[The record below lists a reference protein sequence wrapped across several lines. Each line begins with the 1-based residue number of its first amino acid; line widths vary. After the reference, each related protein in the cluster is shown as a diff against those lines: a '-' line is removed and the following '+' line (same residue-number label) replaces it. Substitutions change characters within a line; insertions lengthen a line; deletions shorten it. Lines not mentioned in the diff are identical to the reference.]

1 MRSLLGI
8 VFLAGVALPD
18 DAPDASQAPNLARQS
33 PPAAKVSLDHAIK
46 TAVDWL
52 VKNQKPDGSWGKR
65 TSGRTW
71 EVTAGVPGGHYAFE
85 AATTA
90 IAWMGLND
98 APYQPE
104 ASKQAQAK
112 ALQWLVKNVRVK
124 RARGGEL
131 YNTWSFGFG
140 LQALAQA
147 LKKQAP
153 GATEVELRATAAEL
167 VKAIGI
173 YQTPDGG
180 LGYYDFRTRTYRP
193 SWSTSFTTGTGLI
206 ALHLAEQAGVD
217 VPAKVVAKSRDHLL
231 RCRTPTGSYLYG
243 SYMKY
248 YPHAGINKPQGS
260 SMRTQTCNLALR
272 FAGAKITDQD
282 LRQGLED
289 LLVKHHRFA
298 IAGVRRPR
306 PHESWYAVSGYF
318 YLYGHMY
325 AAMVL
330 EQLPD
335 TQRKYF
341 SKKLIEA
348 VLKTRQP
355 DGSFWD
361 YPLYGYHKPYGT
373 GFALMAL
380 ARCTPPKTK

>member
-1 MRSLLGI
+1 MRSLVGI

-193 SWSTSFTTGTGLI
+193 SWSTSFTTGT
-206 ALHLAEQAGVD
+206 
-217 VPAKVVAKSRDHLL
+217 
-231 RCRTPTGSYLYG
+231 
-243 SYMKY
+243 
-248 YPHAGINKPQGS
+248 
-260 SMRTQTCNLALR
+260 
-272 FAGAKITDQD
+272 
-282 LRQGLED
+282 
-289 LLVKHHRFA
+289 
-298 IAGVRRPR
+298 
-306 PHESWYAVSGYF
+306 
-318 YLYGHMY
+318 
-325 AAMVL
+325 
-330 EQLPD
+330 
-335 TQRKYF
+335 
-341 SKKLIEA
+341 
-348 VLKTRQP
+348 
-355 DGSFWD
+355 
-361 YPLYGYHKPYGT
+361 
-373 GFALMAL
+373 
-380 ARCTPPKTK
+380 

>member
-1 MRSLLGI
+1 MIG
-8 VFLAGVALPD
+8 FLAGIALPD
-18 DAPDASQAPNLARQS
+18 DAPNLARQA
-33 PPAAKVSLDHAIK
+33 PPAAKVSFHEAVR
-46 TAVDWL
+46 TGVDWL
-52 VKNQKPDGSWGKR
+52 VKNQNPNGSWGKR

-71 EVTAGVPGGHYAFE
+71 EVGASVPGGHYAFE

-90 IAWMGLND
+90 IAWMGLSD
-98 APYQPE
+98 VSHQPE
-104 ASKQAQAK
+104 ASLEAQAK
-112 ALQWLVKNVRVK
+112 ALAWLVRNVRVK
-124 RARGGEL
+124 RSRGGEL

-147 LKKQAP
+147 LNKNAP
-153 GATEVELRATAAEL
+153 GATEVELRATAAAL

-193 SWSTSFTTGTGLI
+193 SWSTSFTTATGLI
-206 ALHLAEQAGVD
+206 ALHLAERAGVD
-217 VPAKVVAKSRDHLL
+217 VSPKVVAKSRDHLL

-272 FAGAKITDQD
+272 FTGAKITDKD
-282 LRQGLED
+282 LRRGLED
-289 LLVKHHRFA
+289 LLIRHHRFA
-298 IAGVRRPR
+298 IAGVRRPI
-306 PHESWYAVSGYF
+306 PHESWYSVSGYF

-330 EQLPD
+330 EQLSETD
-335 TQRKYF
+335 RRYF
-341 SKKLIEA
+341 SPKLIEA

-355 DGSFWD
+355 DGSYWD

-380 ARCTPPKTK
+380 ARCTPPAAAK

>member
-1 MRSLLGI
+1 MRCLAVIGI
-8 VFLAGVALPD
+8 LAGVALPD
-18 DAPDASQAPNLARQS
+18 DVSAPNLARQA
-33 PPAAKVSLDHAIK
+33 PPAARVSFEEAVR
-46 TAVDWL
+46 TGVDWL
-52 VKNQKPDGSWGKR
+52 VKNQNPDGSWGQR
-65 TSGRTW
+65 TSGRMW
-71 EVTAGVPGGHYAFE
+71 EVGASVPGGHYAFE

-90 IAWMGLND
+90 IAWMGLSD
-98 APYQPE
+98 VSHQPE
-104 ASKQAQAK
+104 ASRKAQAK
-112 ALQWLVKNVRVK
+112 ALQWLVRNVRVK

-147 LKKQAP
+147 LRKNAP
-153 GATEVELRATAAEL
+153 GATEVELRATAAAL

-193 SWSTSFTTGTGLI
+193 SWSTSFTTATGLI
-206 ALHLAEQAGVD
+206 ALHLAERAGVD
-217 VPAKVVAKSRDHLL
+217 VPPKVVAKSRDHIL

-272 FAGAKITDQD
+272 FTGAKITDKD
-282 LRQGLED
+282 LRRGLED
-289 LLVKHHRFA
+289 LLIRHHRFA

-330 EQLPD
+330 EQLPEV
-335 TQRKYF
+335 QRKYF
-341 SKKLIEA
+341 SPKLIAA

-355 DGSFWD
+355 DGSYWD

-380 ARCTPPKTK
+380 ARCTPPEK